1 MKNIKYFIFILI
13 MILLIKIPNVKAKGN
28 VEIESIELIEK
39 SETTIINSEPAINGL
54 NTSFDLGF
62 KNINDYA
69 KYKITVNNS
78 TDEDYEVSDKSL
90 NSSEYIKYEYE
101 FENNINVV
109 KKNSKLV
116 LFVTIKYNKEL
127 PVDRFEN
134 GEFKEDNSIIISL
147 SNDQDNNGNTN
158 TTTNPNTS
166 DKYNMYIILLL
177 LSSIAIIGLILTKKT
192 HDKRY
197 LSLLIISLALIPTS
211 IYALKK
217 VEITISSKTTIYETF
232 KVSYQLSD
240 PDGENT
246 DYIVYVRKDIVDE
259 NSDNDCDSSN
269 IYTVN
274 LYGGESEQYVGC
286 TNITITDPNKYLSGD
301 NVDIELIDNLFFT
314 KDDFDQRSGCATNT
328 SCHQMY
334 LHRQNNNMLFYSKDL
349 NPKYSV
355 EDTQAMNFT
364 NSIYIDQE
372 ASMVMVPNSFTIT
385 NHDVIFTIEVMHPI
399 IDDGRV

>member
-1 MKNIKYFIFILI
+1 MCDILKNIKYFIFILI

-147 SNDQDNNGNTN
+147 SNDSDDS

-197 LSLLIISLALIPTS
+197 LSLLVISLALIPTS

-217 VEITISSKTTIYETF
+217 VEITISAKTTIYQYF
-232 KVSYQLSD
+232 SVGYHISD
-240 PDGENT
+240 PDGDTTNH
-246 DYIVYVRKDIVDE
+246 IVYVRKDLADE
-259 NSDNDCDSSN
+259 TDDKTCNESD
-269 IYTVN
+269 IYTIK
-274 LYGGESEQYVGC
+274 LYDDSNRYYVAC
-286 TNITITDPNKYLSGD
+286 TDITIKDKNKYSTGD
-301 NVDIELIDNLFFT
+301 RVNVEIIDSLFFT
-314 KDDFDQRSGCATNT
+314 RDDFSERTGCSTAN
-328 SCHQMY
+328 SCHQMF
-334 LHRQNNNMLFYSKDL
+334 LSPQTNNNLSYTRAL
-349 NPKYSV
+349 NPAYDTNDIDRMSFEYSY
-355 EDTQAMNFT
+355 NFDDGMT
-364 NSIYIDQE
+364 AIF
-372 ASMVMVPNSFTIT
+372 VPNSFTVT
-385 NHDVIFTIEVMHPI
+385 NHSVIFDVQVMHPI